1 MKGEYTMHIEIPEK
15 EFNQLSA
22 AREQAMFC
30 TFLLDLLEN
39 GDLIYDDEDYT
50 PHIDQHARQY
60 VLKLLRTALH
70 NMQPALMAAAC
81 KQP

>member
-1 MKGEYTMHIEIPEK
+1 MHVEIPEK

-22 AREQAMFC
+22 AREKAMFC

-39 GDLIYDDEDYT
+39 GDLIYDDEDYA
-50 PHIDQHARQY
+50 PRIKDHAREY
-60 VLKLLRTALH
+60 IIGLLRTTMQE
-70 NMQPALMAAAC
+70 MQPAFLVAAC

>member
-1 MKGEYTMHIEIPEK
+1 MHVEIPEK

-39 GDLIYDDEDYT
+39 GGLIYDDEDYT
-50 PHIDQHARQY
+50 PHIEQHARQY
-60 VLKLLRTALH
+60 VIGLLRAALQ
-70 NMQPALMAAAC
+70 NMQPALMTAVC
-81 KQP
+81 KRS